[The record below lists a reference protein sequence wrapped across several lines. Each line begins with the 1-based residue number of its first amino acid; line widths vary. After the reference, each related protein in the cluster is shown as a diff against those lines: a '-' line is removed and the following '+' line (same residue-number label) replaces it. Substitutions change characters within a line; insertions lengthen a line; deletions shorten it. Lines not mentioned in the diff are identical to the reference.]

1 MEPAWTDGSGGP
13 EPLAVPTLPQT
24 FGYRLKTKLLGA
36 PLTRDSL
43 RHQRLSKLI
52 ALGVL
57 ASDCISSSAYG
68 SEEMLIYLLPIFGIA
83 GFTMLLPLTG
93 VILVVLVI
101 VTLSYRDVVSV
112 YTRTGGSYVVAR
124 DNFGPVVA
132 QIAAVA
138 LMLDYIVT
146 VAIQSAAGAL
156 ALTSAFPA
164 LSDYATE
171 IAVGWVMVMFY
182 GNLRGIREAG
192 KTFAMPTYLFAGS
205 MAIVLIT
212 GFVREIIGDLPQY
225 PLHPEGAINLGS
237 GMQVL
242 SWLGIFYLLKA
253 FANGGASLT
262 GLEAISNGVSVF
274 RRPEG
279 INARRTL
286 VAMSI
291 ILGTLVGGVSW
302 LAHQTHA
309 SPYTEGTPTVIAQV
323 AQAVF
328 GSGALGHALFLLVQ
342 FATMMILWTG
352 ANTPFSGFPFLASF
366 VAEDRFL
373 PRQLTRRGHRLVFSN
388 GIIVLTITS
397 LALLL
402 FTGAHVDKLV
412 AFYAIGVFTGFTLAG
427 FGMAKYFL
435 NHRTGRWRVKVV
447 VNSLSGAIS
456 LLVVGVFAV
465 VKFTEGAWLVVLIFP
480 FGMAAL
486 IRLNRQYR
494 REAAALA
501 VAGPMGGPARN
512 ITRHEVILLVD
523 SVDLATIAT
532 LRYARSLR
540 PSTLRAVHFVLD
552 DVHAEEVQKAWRTT
566 ASLQELPLALID
578 CPDRRLVRAAM
589 ELAAQETDDPCTH
602 LTLLLPR
609 RTYPRI
615 LGSLLHDHTADD
627 IARATSRL
635 PRVVATVV
643 PFDVAGLIARRASE
657 RQAKQAAMGLT
668 VSGTPTAATGTAASE
683 AEGTAGATAPTAART
698 SVTVGASPGGV
709 VGQAGPAS
717 TANRAG
723 TANRAD
729 TADVADAAT
738 GLAVTI
744 GDGSR
749 EPENGSG
756 VTAGGI
762 TPIAQLRWR
771 QRATVEGR
779 VRSVRMAPISGA
791 PSVEADLWD
800 GSGGVTLVFYGRRA
814 IPGVTA
820 GARMQ
825 VGGMV
830 GERKGRLAI
839 CNPTYRL
846 LDPAGTS

>member
-1 MEPAWTDGSGGP
+1 VEPTWTDGSGGP
-13 EPLAVPTLPQT
+13 EPLASPALPQT
-24 FGYRLKTKLLGA
+24 FGYRLKTRLLGA

-43 RHQRLSKLI
+43 RHQRLSKVT

-68 SEEMLIYLLPIFGIA
+68 SEQMLIYLLPIFGFA
-83 GFTMLLPLTG
+83 GFTMLLPLTA
-93 VILVVLVI
+93 VILTVLAI

-112 YTRTGGSYVVAR
+112 YTKTGGSYVVAR
-124 DNFGPVVA
+124 DNFGPVIA

-156 ALTSAFPA
+156 ALTSAFPVLA
-164 LSDYATE
+164 DYATW
-171 IAVGWVMVMFY
+171 IAAGWVMVMFY
-182 GNLRGIREAG
+182 GNLRGVREAG
-192 KTFAMPTYLFAGS
+192 KTFALPTYLFVGS
-205 MAIVLIT
+205 MALVLIT
-212 GFVREIIGDLPQY
+212 GGVRALQGDLPQY
-225 PLHPEGAINLGS
+225 PLGAEGTIEIGQGA
-237 GMQVL
+237 QVL

-274 RRPEG
+274 RHPEG

-286 VAMSI
+286 VVMSI

-302 LAHQTHA
+302 LAYLTHA
-309 SPYTEGTPTVIAQV
+309 TPFSSGTPTVIAQV

-328 GSGALGHALFLLVQ
+328 GSGDAGHVLFLLVQ
-342 FATMMILWTG
+342 FATMFILWTG
-352 ANTPFSGFPFLASF
+352 ANTPFSGFPFLTSF
-366 VAEDRFL
+366 IAEDRFL

-388 GIIVLTITS
+388 GIIVLTVTALS
-397 LALLL
+397 LLL

-427 FGMAKYFL
+427 LGMAKYFL
-435 NHRTGRWRVKVV
+435 THRTGNWRLKVAINTLSGSLALVV
-447 VNSLSGAIS
+447 V
-456 LLVVGVFAV
+456 VVFAV
-465 VKFTEGAWLVVLIFP
+465 VKFTEGAWLVLLVFAIGVL
-480 FGMAAL
+480 AL

-494 REAAALA
+494 SEAAALA
-501 VAGPMGGPARN
+501 VAGPQGGPARN

-523 SVDLATIAT
+523 GVDLATIAT

-540 PSTLRAVHFVLD
+540 PNTLRAVHFTLD
-552 DVHAEEVQKAWRTT
+552 DVHAEQVQRAWETT
-566 ASLQELPLALID
+566 AALRELPLHLID

-589 ELAAQETDDPCTH
+589 ELAAEETVDPGTH

-609 RTYPRI
+609 RTFPRM

-643 PFDVAGLIARRASE
+643 PFDVAGLIARRATDAQT
-657 RQAKQAAMGLT
+657 RQPA
-668 VSGTPTAATGTAASE
+668 AATGI
-683 AEGTAGATAPTAART
+683 AG
-698 SVTVGASPGGV
+698 
-709 VGQAGPAS
+709 
-717 TANRAG
+717 
-723 TANRAD
+723 
-729 TADVADAAT
+729 DVAVGTTPTPVRTTPIPVRTTPTPVRTASRWDPGVAT
-738 GLAVTI
+738 EPSP
-744 GDGSR
+744 DG
-749 EPENGSG
+749 
-756 VTAGGI
+756 TI

-779 VRSVRMAPISGA
+779 VRSVRMAPMSGA

-814 IPGVTA
+814 ICGVTA
-820 GARMQ
+820 GARMEVQ
-825 VGGMV
+825 GMV

-839 CNPTYRL
+839 CNPIYRL
-846 LDPAGTS
+846 LEPTHLS

>member
-1 MEPAWTDGSGGP
+1 VDRSWTDGAAP
-13 EPLAVPTLPQT
+13 EPLATPLLPQT
-24 FGYRLKTKLLGA
+24 LGYRLKTTLLGA

-43 RHQRLSKLI
+43 RHQRLSKLT

-68 SEEMLIYLLPIFGIA
+68 SEEMLIYLLPFFGIA

-93 VILVVLVI
+93 VILVVLAI
-101 VTLSYRDVVSV
+101 VTLSYRDVVSI

-132 QIAAVA
+132 QVAAVA

-156 ALTSAFPA
+156 ALTSAFPVLA
-164 LSDYATE
+164 DYSTE
-171 IAVGWVMVMFY
+171 IAVAWVLVMFY

-192 KTFAMPTYLFAGS
+192 KTFALPTYLFAGS
-205 MAIVLIT
+205 MALVLIT
-212 GFVREIIGDLPQY
+212 GFVRELFGDLPQY
-225 PLHPEGAINLGS
+225 AVGQSGAIEIGK
-237 GMQVL
+237 GMQVF

-262 GLEAISNGVSVF
+262 GLEAISNGVGVF

-286 VAMSI
+286 VTMSI
-291 ILGTLVGGVSW
+291 ILGTLVAGVSW

-309 SPYTEGTPTVIAQV
+309 APYTSGTPTVISQV
-323 AQAVF
+323 AHAVF
-328 GSGALGHALFLLVQ
+328 GSGAFGHGLFLLVQ

-352 ANTPFSGFPFLASF
+352 ANTPFSGFPFLTSF

-397 LALLL
+397 LTLLL

-427 FGMAKYFL
+427 FGMARYFL
-435 NHRTGRWRVKVV
+435 NHRTGPWRLKVAINAVSGSIALVV
-447 VNSLSGAIS
+447 VL
-456 LLVVGVFAV
+456 VFAV
-465 VKFTEGAWLVVLIFP
+465 VKFTEGAWLVILIFP
-480 FGMAAL
+480 IGMAAL

-501 VAGPMGGPARN
+501 VAGPKGGPARN
-512 ITRHEVILLVD
+512 ITRHEVVVLVD
-523 SVDLATIAT
+523 SVDLATIAG

-540 PSTLRAVHFVLD
+540 PTTLRAVHFVID
-552 DVHAEEVQKAWRTT
+552 DVHAEEVQRAWEST
-566 ASLQELPLALID
+566 AALRDLPLHLID

-589 ELAAQETDDPCTH
+589 ELAAQETADPGTH

-609 RTYPRI
+609 RTYARV

-643 PFDVAGLIARRASE
+643 PFDVAGLIARRA
-657 RQAKQAAMGLT
+657 RDLQAKQAAAAAAAQIGPAAPAAG
-668 VSGTPTAATGTAASE
+668 GTG
-683 AEGTAGATAPTAART
+683 AGGFSAPRAPAART
-698 SVTVGASPGGV
+698 TATSPAAAGAP
-709 VGQAGPAS
+709 
-717 TANRAG
+717 AG
-723 TANRAD
+723 TGDGKPSGLAARAAD
-729 TADVADAAT
+729 TGSADTTGREGYPPHAGAPGNRDGLPVEPGAA
-738 GLAVTI
+738 
-744 GDGSR
+744 
-749 EPENGSG
+749 
-756 VTAGGI
+756 
-762 TPIAQLRWR
+762 TPIASLRWR

-779 VRSVRMAPISGA
+779 VRSVRMAPMSGA
-791 PSVEADLWD
+791 PSVEVDLWD

-814 IPGVTA
+814 IPGVSA
-820 GARMQ
+820 GARMS
-825 VGGMV
+825 VEGMV

-839 CNPTYRL
+839 CNPVYQL
-846 LDPAGTS
+846 LEPTSSS